1 MSGVLFRNARVLTM
15 GAGDG
20 ARRAAG
26 MRELGAIDGADVLVD
41 KGLVAAVGAGLP
53 VPAGARTIECD
64 GRVLMPGFV
73 DCHTHLCWAGDRV
86 DEWERRLAGASYLEL
101 LEAGGG
107 IMSTVRAVRGAG
119 EAQLTE
125 ALLGRLDAALAE
137 GTTAVEIKSGY
148 GLDTASELKM
158 LRAIAAAA
166 EQWPGTVRLTACI
179 GHAIDPDQPDMV
191 RRTIEETLPAVH
203 AEFPGIAVDA
213 YCEKGAWSLADC
225 VALFERAAELGHPC
239 RVHAD
244 QFNALGMVAAAVA
257 RRFVSVDHLEA
268 TPAEDLRAL
277 AGSGTVGVL
286 LPCSGFCVDGRYADG
301 RALVDVGGAV
311 AVATNCNPGSAPCLS
326 VPMAISLA
334 VRGCGL
340 TAAEAIVG
348 ATVNGAA
355 VLGLGGRGRIA
366 VGGPAD
372 LALLRYRDERELA
385 HSFGARAV
393 ELVMIGGAVVSGGQP
408 AGSEAAS

>member
-1 MSGVLFRNARVLTM
+1 MSSVLFRDARVLSM
-15 GAGDG
+15 GAGPGPRRG
-20 ARRAAG
+20 AA
-26 MRELGAIDGADVLVD
+26 MRDLGVLDRADVLVEGG
-41 KGLVAAVGAGLP
+41 KIAAVGAALA
-53 VPAGARTIECD
+53 VPAGAGMIECG

-73 DCHTHLCWAGDRV
+73 DCHTHMCWAGDRV

-107 IMSTVRAVRGAG
+107 IMSTVRAVRAAS
-119 EAQLTE
+119 EAELAE
-125 ALLGRLDAALAE
+125 GLGWRLNAALAE
-137 GTTAVEIKSGY
+137 GTTAVEVKSGY

-191 RRTIEETLPAVH
+191 RRTIEQTLPAVH
-203 AEFPGIAVDA
+203 AEFPEASIDA
-213 YCEKGAWSLADC
+213 YCEKGAWSLEEC
-225 VALFERAAELGHPC
+225 VRLFDAAAGLGHRC

-244 QFNALGMVAAAVA
+244 QFNALGMVDAAVE
-257 RRFVSVDHLEA
+257 RGFVSVDHLEA
-268 TPAEDLRAL
+268 SGEDGLRVL
-277 AGSGTVGVL
+277 AGSQTVGVV

-301 RALVDVGGAV
+301 RGLVDAGGAV

-326 VPMAISLA
+326 VPMAIGLA
-334 VRGCGL
+334 VRGCAL

-348 ATVNGAA
+348 STVNGAA
-355 VLGLGGRGRIA
+355 VLGLDGCGRIA
-366 VGGPAD
+366 VGGRAD
-372 LALLRYRDERELA
+372 LVVLKYRDERELA
-385 HSFGARAV
+385 HSFGSRAV
-393 ELVMIGGAVVSGGQP
+393 DLVMAGGRIVSGDQP